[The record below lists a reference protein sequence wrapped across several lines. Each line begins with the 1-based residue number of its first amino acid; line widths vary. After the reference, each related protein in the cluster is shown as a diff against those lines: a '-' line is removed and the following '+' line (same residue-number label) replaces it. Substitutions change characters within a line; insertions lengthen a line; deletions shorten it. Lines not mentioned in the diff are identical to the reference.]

1 MQAKTE
7 LVPQS
12 TSELSL
18 ALRQA
23 ACCWLPAR
31 SSTAFADLAVSANDN
46 KLVLV
51 NGVPTVVA
59 NPRPDTVTIIDLGAK
74 PPRVLHELNVA
85 NSVVGPPL
93 SVAIT
98 PDESLVL
105 VTAAMRIDPGDPTR
119 QIPDNKLSVI
129 DLRANPPSVVAELN
143 AGLGAAGL
151 SINRE
156 GTLALV
162 ANRSDGSV
170 SVFKID
176 GHTVRKIDTLQI
188 GPPESGVSHVAIS
201 PNGRSAL
208 VTRDGDNTIS
218 VLSINGDRVEYTKRD
233 FGVGLKPY
241 GIVISADGQSAV
253 VAHLGLGRGDN
264 DTISLIDLTL
274 NPPRVTDTYTVGQ
287 TPEGINISPDGK
299 LVAVVTM
306 NGSNKAKESP
316 FYSSFGRLLLFRLNR
331 GALKLIVRCAHR
343 HVAPGRRLLGGRQDS
358 ARAEHGRAQHHG
370 LQHRRQ
376 LSSQRHRAAH
386 STARRR
392 RGTAHGGQTRK
403 VRQVSPM
410 PASSAC
416 VSLISS
422 SNRPSA

>member
-1 MQAKTE
+1 MQAKTQR
-7 LVPQS
+7 VPTPHFRILAGLAS
-12 TSELSL
+12 VSL
-18 ALRQA
+18 LLA
-23 ACCWLPAR
+23 AGA

-59 NPRPDTVTIIDLGAK
+59 SPRPDTVTIIDLSAK
-74 PPRVLHELNVA
+74 PPRILNELNA
-85 NSVVGPPL
+85 AASVVGPPL

-129 DLRANPPSVVAELN
+129 DLRANPPSVVVELN

-176 GHTVRKIDTLQI
+176 GHSVRKIDTLQI
-188 GPPESGVSHVAIS
+188 GPPDSGVSHVAIS
-201 PNGRSAL
+201 PNGRTAL
-208 VTRDGDNTIS
+208 VTRDGDNMIS

-241 GIVISADGQSAV
+241 GIAISADGQSAV
-253 VAHLGLGRGDN
+253 VANLGIGRGDN

-287 TPEGINISPDGK
+287 TPEGITISPDGK

-306 NGSNKAKESP
+306 NGSNKPKESP
-316 FYSSFGRLLLFRLNR
+316 FYSPFGRLLLFRLNR
-331 GALKLIVRCAHR
+331 GSLKLIVDAHIGTWPQGAAFSADGKTLLVQSMEER
-343 HVAPGRRLLGGRQDS
+343 NIMVFSIDDNYRLKDTGQRIPLPGGG
-358 ARAEHGRAQHHG
+358 
-370 LQHRRQ
+370 
-376 LSSQRHRAAH
+376 AALR
-386 STARRR
+386 TAD
-392 RGTAHGGQTRK
+392 
-403 VRQVSPM
+403 
-410 PASSAC
+410 
-416 VSLISS
+416 
-422 SNRPSA
+422 RPVK

>member
-1 MQAKTE
+1 MPAKTE
-7 LVPQS
+7 LVPTQHLRILAGFAS
-12 TSELSL
+12 ISL
-18 ALRQA
+18 LLA
-23 ACCWLPAR
+23 AGA

-59 NPRPDTVTIIDLGAK
+59 NPRPDTVTIIDLSAK
-74 PPRVLHELNVA
+74 PPRIVNELNVA
-85 NSVVGPPL
+85 TSVVGPPL

-105 VTAAMRIDPGDPTR
+105 VTGAMRIDPSDPTR

-129 DLRANPPSVVAELN
+129 DLRANPPSVVVELN

-176 GHTVRKIDTLQI
+176 GHTVRKIDTVQI
-188 GPPESGVSHVAIS
+188 GPPDSGVSHVAIS
-201 PNGRSAL
+201 PNGRTAL
-208 VTRDGDNTIS
+208 VTRDGDNMIS

-241 GIVISADGQSAV
+241 GIVISADGQTAI
-253 VAHLGLGRGDN
+253 VAHLGIGRGDN

-287 TPEGINISPDGK
+287 TPEGITISPDGK

-316 FYSSFGRLLLFRLNR
+316 FYSPFGRLLLFRLNR
-331 GALKLIVRCAHR
+331 GGLKLIVDAHIGIWPQGAAFSADGKTLLVQSMDER
-343 HVAPGRRLLGGRQDS
+343 NIMVFSIDDNYRLKDTGQRIPLQGG
-358 ARAEHGRAQHHG
+358 G
-370 LQHRRQ
+370 
-376 LSSQRHRAAH
+376 AALR
-386 STARRR
+386 TAD
-392 RGTAHGGQTRK
+392 
-403 VRQVSPM
+403 
-410 PASSAC
+410 
-416 VSLISS
+416 
-422 SNRPSA
+422 RPVK

>member
-1 MQAKTE
+1 MPAKTG
-7 LVPQS
+7 LVLTPHLRILAGFAS
-12 TSELSL
+12 ISL
-18 ALRQA
+18 LVA
-23 ACCWLPAR
+23 AGA

-59 NPRPDTVTIIDLGAK
+59 SPRPDTVTIIDLSAK
-74 PPRVLHELNVA
+74 PPRILNELNVA
-85 NSVVGPPL
+85 TSVVGPPL

-105 VTAAMRIDPGDPTR
+105 VPGAMRIDPSDPTR

-129 DLRANPPSVVAELN
+129 DLRANPPSVVVELN

-176 GHTVRKIDTLQI
+176 GHTVRKIDTVQI
-188 GPPESGVSHVAIS
+188 GPPDSGVSHVAIS
-201 PNGRSAL
+201 PNGRTAL
-208 VTRDGDNTIS
+208 VTRDGDNMIS

-241 GIVISADGQSAV
+241 GIVISADGQTAI
-253 VAHLGLGRGDN
+253 VAHLGIGRGDN

-287 TPEGINISPDGK
+287 TPEGITISPDGK

-316 FYSSFGRLLLFRLNR
+316 FYSPFGRLLLFRLNR
-331 GALKLIVRCAHR
+331 GGLKLIVDAHIGIWPQGAAFSADGKTLLVQSMDER
-343 HVAPGRRLLGGRQDS
+343 NIMVFSIDDNYRLKDTGQRIPLQGG
-358 ARAEHGRAQHHG
+358 G
-370 LQHRRQ
+370 
-376 LSSQRHRAAH
+376 AALR
-386 STARRR
+386 TAD
-392 RGTAHGGQTRK
+392 
-403 VRQVSPM
+403 
-410 PASSAC
+410 
-416 VSLISS
+416 
-422 SNRPSA
+422 RPVK